1 MIHAATLRVSY
12 AVSFL
17 MNAS

>member
-1 MIHAATLRVSY
+1 MIHAAIRVSY